1 MSGKRPVKT
10 PGALSYQCTG
20 RSLTGDSV
28 TGFYFARLSGRG
40 F

>member
-1 MSGKRPVKT
+1 MSGNRPKKK

-20 RSLTGDSV
+20 RRLTGDSV
-28 TGFYFARLSGRG
+28 TGFYFARRSDRG